1 MKTNEFICVY
11 VFLFYDK
18 SVYICEKINRM
29 RVVSAKELK
38 SAKRLVCF
46 DLDGTLSQHKSH
58 MPQANKDLLK
68 KLDSKYKLIMVGA
81 GNAPRIYNQ
90 MEQFPI
96 DIIGNYG
103 MQESAIV
110 DGEFKIIRE
119 DTSHPDKE
127 YFNKTCQYIRE
138 KYGYTEYT
146 GGHLE
151 FHASGMVTFCL
162 IGSGAKVEDKVVF
175 DPDRSKRRVMYDE
188 ICSLFPEHVVYI
200 GGSSSFDFAPKQYN
214 KYDSIMK
221 YAAEHGYKE
230 EEILFVG
237 DDFGDGG
244 GDSHVR
250 IKGMDYVQI
259 EDYTKLPEML
269 DFLL

>member
-1 MKTNEFICVY
+1 
-11 VFLFYDK
+11 
-18 SVYICEKINRM
+18 M
-29 RVVSAKELK
+29 RIYNQEDLK
-38 SAKRLVCF
+38 CRKRLLCF

-58 MPQANKDLLK
+58 MPQANKNVLK
-68 KLDSKYKLIMVGA
+68 RLDEKYKVIMVGA

-90 MEQFPI
+90 MEQYPI
-96 DIIGNYG
+96 DIIANYG
-103 MQESAIV
+103 MQESAMV
-110 DGEFKIIRE
+110 DGEFRIIRE
-119 DTSHPDKE
+119 DTAEPDRE
-127 YFNKTCQYIRE
+127 YFNTICMYLRE

-151 FHASGMVTFCL
+151 FHPSGMVTFCL
-162 IGSGAKVEDKVVF
+162 IGSGARVEDKVVF
-175 DPDRSKRRVMYDE
+175 DPDRTKRRVMYDE
-188 ICSLFPEHVVYI
+188 ICSLFPEHVIYI
-200 GGSSSFDFAPKQYN
+200 GGSSSFDIAPKRYN

-221 YAAEHGYKE
+221 YADEHGYAE
-230 EEILFVG
+230 DEILFIG

>member
-1 MKTNEFICVY
+1 MKI
-11 VFLFYDK
+11 
-18 SVYICEKINRM
+18 IN
-29 RVVSAKELK
+29 AGDLK
-38 SAKRLVCF
+38 NVKRLLCF
-46 DLDGTLSQHKSH
+46 DLDGTLTQHKSH
-58 MPQANKDLLK
+58 MSQENKDLLQ
-68 KLDSKYKLIMVGA
+68 KLTEKYKVIMVGA

-96 DIIGNYG
+96 DIIANYG
-103 MQESAIV
+103 MQESAMM

-119 DTSHPDKE
+119 DTTVPDKE
-127 YFNKTCQYIRE
+127 YFNRTCQYLRE
-138 KYGYTEYT
+138 KYGYTEYA

-162 IGSGAKVEDKVVF
+162 LGSGAKIEDKVVF
-175 DPDRSKRRVMYDE
+175 DPDRSKRRVLYE
-188 ICSLFPEHVVYI
+188 EVCSLFPDHVVYI

-214 KYDSIMK
+214 KYDAIMK
-221 YAAEHGYKE
+221 YADEHGYSL

-250 IKGMDYVQI
+250 IKGMDYVQVD
-259 EDYTKLPEML
+259 DYTKLPEL
-269 DFLL
+269 LSFL

>member
-1 MKTNEFICVY
+1 M
-11 VFLFYDK
+11 
-18 SVYICEKINRM
+18 YICEKLNKM
-29 RVVSAKELK
+29 KVTKSDELK
-38 SAKRLVCF
+38 CPKRLLCF

-58 MPQANKDLLK
+58 MPQANRDILK
-68 KLDSKYKLIMVGA
+68 RLDEKYKVIMVGA

-90 MEQFPI
+90 MEQYPI
-96 DIIGNYG
+96 DIIANYG
-103 MQESAIV
+103 MQESAMV
-110 DGEFKIIRE
+110 DGEFTIIRE
-119 DTSHPDKE
+119 DTAEPDRE
-127 YFNKTCQYIRE
+127 YFNTTCMYLRE

-151 FHASGMVTFCL
+151 FHPSGMVTFCL
-162 IGSGAKVEDKVVF
+162 IGSGARVEDKVVF
-175 DPDRSKRRVMYDE
+175 DPDRSKRRVLYDE

-200 GGSSSFDFAPKQYN
+200 GGSSSFDFAPKRYN

-221 YAAEHGYKE
+221 YAQEHGYSE
-230 EEILFVG
+230 EEILFIG

>member
-1 MKTNEFICVY
+1 
-11 VFLFYDK
+11 
-18 SVYICEKINRM
+18 M
-29 RVVSAKELK
+29 RPKKL
-38 SAKRLVCF
+38 LCF

-58 MPQANKDLLK
+58 LPQENKDLLDG
-68 KLDSKYKLIMVGA
+68 LCTRYKVIMVGA

-90 MEQFPI
+90 MEQYPV

-110 DGEFKIIRE
+110 DGEFKLIRE
-119 DTSHPDKE
+119 DT
-127 YFNKTCQYIRE
+127 
-138 KYGYTEYT
+138 
-146 GGHLE
+146 
-151 FHASGMVTFCL
+151 
-162 IGSGAKVEDKVVF
+162 VVF
-175 DPDRSKRRVMYDE
+175 DPDRSKRRVLYNE
-188 ICSLFPEHVVYI
+188 ICSLFPEYVVYI

-221 YAAEHGYKE
+221 YAEEHGYKE

-259 EDYTKLPEML
+259 DDYRQLPETLSML
-269 DFLL
+269 

>member
-1 MKTNEFICVY
+1 MRKETKIVKMMKPKK
-11 VFLFYDK
+11 L
-18 SVYICEKINRM
+18 
-29 RVVSAKELK
+29 L
-38 SAKRLVCF
+38 CF

-58 MPQANKDLLK
+58 LPQENKDLLDG
-68 KLDSKYKLIMVGA
+68 LCARYKVIMVGA

-90 MEQFPI
+90 MEQYPV

-110 DGEFKIIRE
+110 DGEFKLIRE
-119 DTSHPDKE
+119 DTVVPDKE
-127 YFNKTCQYIRE
+127 YFNTTCQYLRE
-138 KYGYTEYT
+138 KYGYTDYT

-162 IGSGAKVEDKVVF
+162 LGSGAKIEDKIVF
-175 DPDRSKRRVMYDE
+175 DPDRSKRRVLYDE
-188 ICSLFPEHVVYI
+188 VCSLFPDHVVYI

-214 KYDSIMK
+214 KYDAIMK
-221 YAAEHGYKE
+221 YASEHGYRE
-230 EEILFVG
+230 EEILFIG

-250 IKGMDYVQI
+250 IMGMDYVQVD
-259 EDYTKLPEML
+259 DYRELPEL
-269 DFLL
+269 LSFL

>member
-1 MKTNEFICVY
+1 MMKPKK
-11 VFLFYDK
+11 L
-18 SVYICEKINRM
+18 
-29 RVVSAKELK
+29 L
-38 SAKRLVCF
+38 CF

-58 MPQANKDLLK
+58 LPQENKDLLDG
-68 KLDSKYKLIMVGA
+68 LCARYKVIMVGA
-81 GNAPRIYNQ
+81 GNAPLIYNQ
-90 MEQFPI
+90 MEQYPV

-110 DGEFKIIRE
+110 DGEFKLIRE
-119 DTSHPDKE
+119 DT
-127 YFNKTCQYIRE
+127 
-138 KYGYTEYT
+138 
-146 GGHLE
+146 
-151 FHASGMVTFCL
+151 
-162 IGSGAKVEDKVVF
+162 VVF
-175 DPDRSKRRVMYDE
+175 DPDRSKRRVLYDE

-221 YAAEHGYKE
+221 YAEEHGYKE

-259 EDYTKLPEML
+259 DDYRQLPETLSML
-269 DFLL
+269 

>member
-1 MKTNEFICVY
+1 
-11 VFLFYDK
+11 
-18 SVYICEKINRM
+18 M
-29 RVVSAKELK
+29 RIYNQEDLK
-38 SAKRLVCF
+38 CPKRLLCF

-58 MPQANKDLLK
+58 MPQANKDILK
-68 KLDSKYKLIMVGA
+68 RLDEKYKVIMVGA

-90 MEQFPI
+90 MEQYPI
-96 DIIGNYG
+96 DIIANYG
-103 MQESAIV
+103 MQESAMV
-110 DGEFKIIRE
+110 DGEFRIIRE
-119 DTSHPDKE
+119 DTAEPDRE
-127 YFNKTCQYIRE
+127 YFNTTCMYLRE
-138 KYGYTEYT
+138 KYGYTEYA

-151 FHASGMVTFCL
+151 FHPSGMVTFCL

-175 DPDRSKRRVMYDE
+175 DPDRSKRRVMYE
-188 ICSLFPEHVVYI
+188 EVCALFPEHVIYI
-200 GGSSSFDFAPKQYN
+200 GGSSSFDIAPKRYN

-221 YAAEHGYKE
+221 YADEHGYAE
-230 EEILFVG
+230 DEILFIG

-259 EDYTKLPEML
+259 EDYTKLHEML

>member
-1 MKTNEFICVY
+1 MFVICKNIV
-11 VFLFYDK
+11 LLRK
-18 SVYICEKINRM
+18 ETKIVKVM
-29 RVVSAKELK
+29 RPKKL
-38 SAKRLVCF
+38 LCF

-58 MPQANKDLLK
+58 LPQENKDLLDG
-68 KLDSKYKLIMVGA
+68 LCTRYKVIMVGA

-90 MEQFPI
+90 MEQYPV

-110 DGEFKIIRE
+110 DGEFKLIRE
-119 DTSHPDKE
+119 DT
-127 YFNKTCQYIRE
+127 
-138 KYGYTEYT
+138 
-146 GGHLE
+146 
-151 FHASGMVTFCL
+151 
-162 IGSGAKVEDKVVF
+162 VVF
-175 DPDRSKRRVMYDE
+175 DPDRSKRRVLYNE
-188 ICSLFPEHVVYI
+188 ICSLFPEYVVYI

-221 YAAEHGYKE
+221 YAEEHGYKE

-259 EDYTKLPEML
+259 DDYR
-269 DFLL
+269 

>member
-1 MKTNEFICVY
+1 MFVICKNIVLLRKETKMMKPKK
-11 VFLFYDK
+11 L
-18 SVYICEKINRM
+18 
-29 RVVSAKELK
+29 L
-38 SAKRLVCF
+38 CF

-58 MPQANKDLLK
+58 LPQENKDLLDG
-68 KLDSKYKLIMVGA
+68 LCARYKVIMVGA
-81 GNAPRIYNQ
+81 GNAPLIYNQ
-90 MEQFPI
+90 MEQYPV

-110 DGEFKIIRE
+110 DGEFKLIRE
-119 DTSHPDKE
+119 DT
-127 YFNKTCQYIRE
+127 
-138 KYGYTEYT
+138 
-146 GGHLE
+146 
-151 FHASGMVTFCL
+151 
-162 IGSGAKVEDKVVF
+162 VVF
-175 DPDRSKRRVMYDE
+175 DPDRSKRRVLYDE

-221 YAAEHGYKE
+221 YAEEHGYKE

-259 EDYTKLPEML
+259 DDYRQLPETLSML
-269 DFLL
+269 